1 MLVKSVLP
9 QKNALLIVSFHLK
22 DQFCTRFLSQHI
34 HMNDKKTKTTN
45 IMTKKITALLTMLV
59 CFVSLAWSQ
68 QVASTPTTELTTGFY
83 VIKTMSDKTN
93 NGDAYV
99 YGDTSNKQVRST
111 NKSDAFP
118 ALEGTTLTDKD
129 SYIWEVTANA
139 DGSIQIKNK
148 SCGYYFGEFEQNSWS
163 FISSN
168 SYTIKQSFN
177 VKTAQ
182 SLVSLPSTK
191 NEGWF
196 MLRST
201 DLQSMYNPTN
211 KKKENHYIYVCAN
224 SKTELSY
231 WFYDELT
238 AADNASNTAKFQF
251 YKVEYDVPMP
261 VSVTYNYLMGG
272 NVKKSVT
279 IGCMTKGEFPDPTE
293 FPAYVSVVKP
303 KGNVT
308 DEDNN
313 KTFDL
318 TCTITTP
325 FQISDDSNKYYYYLN
340 TDKDDESV
348 MLHGDKSLAYRAK
361 SQNENLNEVIKD
373 LWYIKGN
380 PFDGFKIYNASSNYD
395 LRSTAV
401 IIGDNE
407 SWLAGKCELG
417 YNSIANQTKVWDLG
431 NSENG
436 NKNAFIIYP
445 HGGNT
450 WNCWRYDGTR
460 IRFNYNADTGYTAD
474 FTLTA
479 ATITLPLNYSE
490 ADDARFAT
498 TCLPYAVEVADAK
511 GTVETF
517 AGKLNSE
524 KTELTMVKVNA
535 VPANEGI
542 IIKGASSDKSVVLN
556 VIDAAET
563 IDNDLQGNTQEL
575 TDLTGVYSFGRAN
588 GDDKVGFFRSTNP
601 TLRANRAFV
610 KIDNSA
616 SQSIAMNFN
625 GTVSSIESVNTNN
638 ATMSNAPV
646 YDLTGRHV
654 MKMVKGNLYIQNGKK
669 FIAQ

>member
-1 MLVKSVLP
+1 
-9 QKNALLIVSFHLK
+9 
-22 DQFCTRFLSQHI
+22 
-34 HMNDKKTKTTN
+34 
-45 IMTKKITALLTMLV
+45 MTKKITALLTMLV

-83 VIKTMSDKTN
+83 VIKTKSNKTN

-99 YGDTSNKQVRST
+99 YGDTKNKQVRST

-148 SCGYYFGEFEQNSWS
+148 SCGYYFGAFDQNKNGWG
-163 FISSN
+163 N
-168 SYTIKQSFN
+168 YDIKQSFN
-177 VKTAQ
+177 VNKANNLSALKYSKDNNWFILKGRDIVKYQT
-182 SLVSLPSTK
+182 SLTK
-191 NEGWF
+191 NKNI
-196 MLRST
+196 T
-201 DLQSMYNPTN
+201 
-211 KKKENHYIYVCAN
+211 IYVCAN
-224 SKTELSY
+224 TDTQLSY
-231 WFYDELT
+231 WYYDTEEGAH
-238 AADNASNTAKFQF
+238 AAETTAKFQF

-261 VSVTYNYLMGG
+261 VSVTYNYRMDG

-279 IGCMTKGEFPDPTE
+279 IDCKTKGEFPDPTE
-293 FPAYVSVVKP
+293 LPAYVSVVKP

-313 KTFDL
+313 QTFNLDCIINLPFKT
-318 TCTITTP
+318 
-325 FQISDDSNKYYYYLN
+325 SDDSKKHYYYFQNSNN
-340 TDKDDESV
+340 TQTR
-348 MLHGDKSLAYRAK
+348 LFANGGSLKFREDAQA
-361 SQNENLNEVIKD
+361 ENLNDVNGD
-373 LWYIKGN
+373 LWYVTGN
-380 PFDGFKIYNASSNYD
+380 PFDGFKFHNVGANKTATSNQILSD
-395 LRSTAV
+395 TGLPRCR
-401 IIGDNE
+401 
-407 SWLAGKCELG
+407 LAFSG
-417 YNSIANQTKVWDLG
+417 T
-431 NSENG
+431 
-436 NKNAFIIYP
+436 
-445 HGGNT
+445 GGNDI
-450 WNCWRYDGTR
+450 WKIYKFDDNSFGLYQYSNWGFGSAADYAW
-460 IRFNYNADTGYTAD
+460 NYNNEYVQFDKIDLNALPTDKSYA
-474 FTLTA
+474 FTLTP

-524 KTELTMVKVNA
+524 KTELTMEKVSA

-542 IIKGASSDKSVVLN
+542 IIKGASSDKNVVLN

-563 IDNDLQGNTQEL
+563 IDNDLQGTTQEL

-588 GDDKVGFFRSTNP
+588 GTGYVGFFRSTKS
-601 TLRANRAFV
+601 TLVANRAFV

-625 GTVSSIESVNTNN
+625 GTVSSIESINTNN

>member
-1 MLVKSVLP
+1 
-9 QKNALLIVSFHLK
+9 
-22 DQFCTRFLSQHI
+22 
-34 HMNDKKTKTTN
+34 
-45 IMTKKITALLTMLV
+45 MTKKITALLTMLV

-118 ALEGTTLTDKD
+118 ALEGTTLTNKD

-148 SCGYYFGEFEQNSWS
+148 SCGYYFGAFEQGG
-163 FISSN
+163 FFGGYAIA
-168 SYTIKQSFN
+168 QSFN
-177 VKTAQ
+177 IKTAQ
-182 SLVSLPSTK
+182 PLVTLASTQ

-196 MLRST
+196 MLRSANQ
-201 DLQSMYNPTN
+201 QSMRDPDNNNN
-211 KKKENHYIYVCAN
+211 KANLYIYVCSN

-231 WFYDELT
+231 WSYKEQT
-238 AADNASNTAKFQF
+238 AADNAKSTAKFRF

-261 VSVTYNYLMGG
+261 VSVTYNYRMDG

-279 IGCMTKGEFPDPTE
+279 IGCKTKGEFPEPTE
-293 FPAYVSVVKP
+293 LPAYVSVVKP

-318 TCTITTP
+318 DCIINLP
-325 FQISDDSNKYYYYLN
+325 FKTSDDSKKYYYYFQNSNDTQTRLFANGRSLN
-340 TDKDDESV
+340 FR
-348 MLHGDKSLAYRAK
+348 KSAQA
-361 SQNENLNEVIKD
+361 ENLNDVNGD
-373 LWYIKGN
+373 LWYVTGN
-380 PFDGFKIYNASSNYD
+380 PFDGFQFHNVGANAIAQ
-395 LRSTAV
+395 STAILSTLCKLSFSGV
-401 IIGDNE
+401 G
-407 SWLAGKCELG
+407 
-417 YNSIANQTKVWDLG
+417 G
-431 NSENG
+431 NSNWYLQQITNNEFGIYAKGFAWHYNNG
-436 NKNAFIIYP
+436 SVNFK
-445 HGGNT
+445 GN
-450 WNCWRYDGTR
+450 
-460 IRFNYNADTGYTAD
+460 DTQNVLTDATYA
-474 FTLTA
+474 FTLTH
-479 ATITLPLNYSE
+479 ATITLPLNYSK
-490 ADDARFAT
+490 ADNACFAT
-498 TCLPYAVEVADAK
+498 TCLPYAVEIADAK

-524 KTELTMVKVNA
+524 KTELTMEKVSA
-535 VPANEGI
+535 VPANQGI
-542 IIKGASSDKSVVLN
+542 IIKGASSDERVVLN
-556 VIDAAET
+556 VIDAANDIT
-563 IDNDLQGNTQEL
+563 NDLQGTTEEL

-588 GDDKVGFFRSTNP
+588 GDGKVGFFRSTIP

-638 ATMSNAPV
+638 ATMNNAPV
-646 YDLTGRHV
+646 YDLTGRRV

>member
-1 MLVKSVLP
+1 
-9 QKNALLIVSFHLK
+9 
-22 DQFCTRFLSQHI
+22 
-34 HMNDKKTKTTN
+34 
-45 IMTKKITALLTMLV
+45 MTKKITALLTMLV

-83 VIKTMSDKTN
+83 VIKTKSDKTN

-148 SCGYYFGEFEQNSWS
+148 SCGYYFGAFAQNSWS
-163 FISSN
+163 IISSN

-182 SLVSLPSTK
+182 SLVALASTK

-196 MLRST
+196 MLRSANQ
-201 DLQSMYNPTN
+201 QSMTNPNN
-211 KKKENHYIYVCAN
+211 KKGENHYIYVCAN

-231 WFYDELT
+231 WFYDEQT
-238 AADNASNTAKFQF
+238 AADKAANTAKFQF
-251 YKVEYDVPMP
+251 YKVEYDVPTP
-261 VSVTYNYLMGG
+261 VTVTYNYLMDG
-272 NVKKSVT
+272 NVKKSVKYN
-279 IGCMTKGEFPDPTE
+279 CMTKGEFPNPTE
-293 FPAYVSVVKP
+293 LPAYVSVVKP
-303 KGNVT
+303 EGIVK

-313 KTFDL
+313 QTFNLNCIINLPFKT
-318 TCTITTP
+318 
-325 FQISDDSNKYYYYLN
+325 SDDSKKHYYYF
-340 TDKDDESV
+340 
-348 MLHGDKSLAYRAK
+348 
-361 SQNENLNEVIKD
+361 QNSNDTQTRLFANGGNLKFREDAQAANLNDVNGD
-373 LWYIKGN
+373 LWYVTGN
-380 PFDGFKIYNASSNYD
+380 PFDGFKFHNVGANKTATSSATLSTTSSLCFLSFSGTLGNDTWKLYKITNDVFGIYAYS
-395 LRSTAV
+395 
-401 IIGDNE
+401 
-407 SWLAGKCELG
+407 G
-417 YNSIANQTKVWDLG
+417 YNRCDETWHYN
-431 NSENG
+431 NG
-436 NKNAFIIYP
+436 SVTFKEI
-445 HGGNT
+445 NT
-450 WNCWRYDGTR
+450 QSTPTDATH
-460 IRFNYNADTGYTAD
+460 A
-474 FTLTA
+474 FTLTS
-479 ATITLPLNYSE
+479 ATITLPLNYSK
-490 ADDARFAT
+490 ADNACFAT
-498 TCLPYAVEVADAK
+498 TCLPYAVEVANAK

-524 KTELTMVKVNA
+524 KTELTMEKVSA
-535 VPANEGI
+535 VPANQGI
-542 IIKGASSDKSVVLN
+542 IIKGASSDESVVLN

-563 IDNDLQGNTQEL
+563 INNDLKGTTEVL

-588 GDDKVGFFRSTNP
+588 GDGKVGFFRSTNS

-646 YDLTGRHV
+646 YDLTGRRV
-654 MKMVKGNLYIQNGKK
+654 MKMVKGYLYIQNGKK

>member
-1 MLVKSVLP
+1 
-9 QKNALLIVSFHLK
+9 
-22 DQFCTRFLSQHI
+22 
-34 HMNDKKTKTTN
+34 
-45 IMTKKITALLTMLV
+45 MTKKITALLTMLV

-118 ALEGTTLTDKD
+118 ALEGTTLTNKD

-238 AADNASNTAKFQF
+238 AADNASNTAKFRF
-251 YKVEYDVPMP
+251 YKVEYDVPTP
-261 VSVTYNYLMGG
+261 VTVTYNYLMDG
-272 NVKKSVT
+272 NVKKSVKYN
-279 IGCMTKGEFPDPTE
+279 CMTKGEFPNPTE
-293 FPAYVSVVKP
+293 LPAYVSVVKP
-303 KGNVT
+303 EGIVK

-313 KTFDL
+313 KTFNLDCIINL
-318 TCTITTP
+318 P
-325 FQISDDSNKYYYYLN
+325 FKTSDDSKKHYYYFQNSNDTQTRLFANGGSLN
-340 TDKDDESV
+340 FRKD
-348 MLHGDKSLAYRAK
+348 
-361 SQNENLNEVIKD
+361 SQAENLNNVNGD
-373 LWYIKGN
+373 LWYVTGN
-380 PFDGFKIYNASSNYD
+380 PFDGYKFHNVGANKTATSNLILSTSSLCHLNLGAATGNEKWYLQQITNNEFAIYANGCTWHYNNGSVNFKGND
-395 LRSTAV
+395 T
-401 IIGDNE
+401 
-407 SWLAGKCELG
+407 
-417 YNSIANQTKVWDLG
+417 QTVLTD
-431 NSENG
+431 
-436 NKNAFIIYP
+436 AAY
-445 HGGNT
+445 
-450 WNCWRYDGTR
+450 
-460 IRFNYNADTGYTAD
+460 A

-535 VPANEGI
+535 VPANQGI
-542 IIKGASSDKSVVLN
+542 IIKGASSDESVVLN

-588 GDDKVGFFRSTNP
+588 GDGKVGFFRSTNS

-646 YDLTGRHV
+646 YDLTGRRV

>member
-1 MLVKSVLP
+1 
-9 QKNALLIVSFHLK
+9 
-22 DQFCTRFLSQHI
+22 
-34 HMNDKKTKTTN
+34 
-45 IMTKKITALLTMLV
+45 MTKKITALLTMLV

-118 ALEGTTLTDKD
+118 ALEGTTLTNKD

-196 MLRST
+196 MLRNT

-238 AADNASNTAKFQF
+238 AADNSSNTAKFRF
-251 YKVEYDVPMP
+251 YKVEYDVPTP
-261 VSVTYNYLMGG
+261 VTVTYNYLMDG
-272 NVKKSVT
+272 NVKKSVKYN
-279 IGCMTKGEFPDPTE
+279 CMTKGEFPNPTE
-293 FPAYVSVVKP
+293 LPAYVSVVKP
-303 KGNVT
+303 EGIVK

-313 KTFDL
+313 KTFNLDCIINL
-318 TCTITTP
+318 P
-325 FQISDDSNKYYYYLN
+325 FKTSDDSKKHYYYFQNSNDTQTRLFANGGSLN
-340 TDKDDESV
+340 FRKD
-348 MLHGDKSLAYRAK
+348 
-361 SQNENLNEVIKD
+361 SQAENLNNVNGD
-373 LWYIKGN
+373 LWYVTGN
-380 PFDGFKIYNASSNYD
+380 PFDGYKFHNVGANKTATSNLILSTSSLCHLNLGAATGNEKWYLQQITNNEFAIYANGCTWHYNNGSVNFKGND
-395 LRSTAV
+395 T
-401 IIGDNE
+401 
-407 SWLAGKCELG
+407 
-417 YNSIANQTKVWDLG
+417 QTVLTD
-431 NSENG
+431 
-436 NKNAFIIYP
+436 AAY
-445 HGGNT
+445 
-450 WNCWRYDGTR
+450 
-460 IRFNYNADTGYTAD
+460 A

-535 VPANEGI
+535 VPANQGI
-542 IIKGASSDKSVVLN
+542 IIKGASSDESVVLN

-588 GDDKVGFFRSTNP
+588 GDGKVGFFRSTNS

-646 YDLTGRHV
+646 YDLTGRRV

>member
-1 MLVKSVLP
+1 
-9 QKNALLIVSFHLK
+9 
-22 DQFCTRFLSQHI
+22 
-34 HMNDKKTKTTN
+34 
-45 IMTKKITALLTMLV
+45 MTKKITALLTMLV

-99 YGDTSNKQVRST
+99 YGYTSNKQVRST

-118 ALEGTTLTDKD
+118 ALEGTTLTNKD

-238 AADNASNTAKFQF
+238 AADNASNTAKFRF
-251 YKVEYDVPMP
+251 YKVEYDVPTP
-261 VSVTYNYLMGG
+261 VTVTYNYLMDG
-272 NVKKSVT
+272 NVKKSVKYN
-279 IGCMTKGEFPDPTE
+279 CMTKGEFPNPTE
-293 FPAYVSVVKP
+293 LPAYVSVVKP
-303 KGNVT
+303 EGIVK

-313 KTFDL
+313 KTFNLDCIINL
-318 TCTITTP
+318 P
-325 FQISDDSNKYYYYLN
+325 FKTSDDSKKHYYYFQNSNDTQTRLFANGGSLN
-340 TDKDDESV
+340 FRKD
-348 MLHGDKSLAYRAK
+348 
-361 SQNENLNEVIKD
+361 SQAENLNNVNGD
-373 LWYIKGN
+373 LWYVTGN
-380 PFDGFKIYNASSNYD
+380 PFDGYKFHNVGANKTATSNLILSTSSLCHLNLGAATGNEKWYLQQITNNEFAIYANGCTWHYNNGSVNFKGND
-395 LRSTAV
+395 T
-401 IIGDNE
+401 
-407 SWLAGKCELG
+407 
-417 YNSIANQTKVWDLG
+417 QTVLTD
-431 NSENG
+431 
-436 NKNAFIIYP
+436 AAY
-445 HGGNT
+445 
-450 WNCWRYDGTR
+450 
-460 IRFNYNADTGYTAD
+460 A

-535 VPANEGI
+535 VPANQGI
-542 IIKGASSDKSVVLN
+542 IIKGASSDESVVLN

-588 GDDKVGFFRSTNP
+588 GDGKVGFFRSTNS

-646 YDLTGRHV
+646 YDLTGRRV

>member
-1 MLVKSVLP
+1 
-9 QKNALLIVSFHLK
+9 
-22 DQFCTRFLSQHI
+22 
-34 HMNDKKTKTTN
+34 
-45 IMTKKITALLTMLV
+45 MTKKITALLTMLV

-118 ALEGTTLTDKD
+118 ALEGSTLTDKD

-148 SCGYYFGEFEQNSWS
+148 SCSYYFGAFEQGRWP
-163 FISSN
+163 
-168 SYTIKQSFN
+168 SYTISQSFN
-177 VKTAQ
+177 IKTAQ
-182 SLVSLPSTK
+182 PLVTLASTQ

-196 MLRST
+196 MLRSANQ
-201 DLQSMYNPTN
+201 QSMRDPDNNNN
-211 KKKENHYIYVCAN
+211 KANLYIYVCSN

-231 WFYDELT
+231 WSYKEQT
-238 AADNASNTAKFQF
+238 AADNAKSTAKFQF
-251 YKVEYDVPMP
+251 YKVKYDVPTP
-261 VSVTYNYLMGG
+261 VTVTYNYLMDG
-272 NVKKSVT
+272 NVKKSVKYNN
-279 IGCMTKGEFPDPTE
+279 CMTKEEFPDPTE
-293 FPAYVSVVKP
+293 LPAYVSVVKP
-303 KGNVT
+303 EGKVT

-318 TCTITTP
+318 DCIINLP
-325 FQISDDSNKYYYYLN
+325 FKTSDDSKKHYYYLQN
-340 TDKDDESV
+340 SNDTKTRIFANN
-348 MLHGDKSLAYRAK
+348 GDMKFREDAQAA
-361 SQNENLNEVIKD
+361 NLNDVNGD
-373 LWYIKGN
+373 LWYVTGN
-380 PFDGFKIYNASSNYD
+380 PFDGFKFHNVGANKTATSSQIPSNTGTPRCR
-395 LRSTAV
+395 LAFSGTAGENVWYTYKFDDNSFGLYRYSNWV
-401 IIGDNE
+401 IG
-407 SWLAGKCELG
+407 S
-417 YNSIANQTKVWDLG
+417 G
-431 NSENG
+431 NV
-436 NKNAFIIYP
+436 A
-445 HGGNT
+445 
-450 WNCWRYDGTR
+450 W
-460 IRFNYNADTGYTAD
+460 NYNNEYVQFDKIDLNALPTDKSYA
-474 FTLTA
+474 FTLTD
-479 ATITLPLNYSE
+479 ATITLSLNYSK

-498 TCLPYAVEVADAK
+498 TCLPYAVEVANAK

-517 AGKLNSE
+517 AGKLNSDN
-524 KTELTMVKVNA
+524 TELTMKKVSA

-542 IIKGASSDKSVVLN
+542 IIKGASSDENVVLN

-588 GDDKVGFFRSTNP
+588 GTGNVGFFRSTKS
-601 TLRANRAFV
+601 TLVANRAFV

-646 YDLTGRHV
+646 YDLTGRRV

>member
-1 MLVKSVLP
+1 
-9 QKNALLIVSFHLK
+9 
-22 DQFCTRFLSQHI
+22 
-34 HMNDKKTKTTN
+34 
-45 IMTKKITALLTMLV
+45 MTKKITALLTMLV

-83 VIKTMSDKTN
+83 VIKTKSDKTN

-118 ALEGTTLTDKD
+118 ALEGTTLTNKD

-238 AADNASNTAKFQF
+238 AADNTSNTAKFQF

-261 VSVTYNYLMGG
+261 VSVTYNYRMDG

-279 IGCMTKGEFPDPTE
+279 IGCKTKGEFPDPTE
-293 FPAYVSVVKP
+293 LPAYVSVVKP

-318 TCTITTP
+318 DCIINLP
-325 FQISDDSNKYYYYLN
+325 FKTSDDSKKYYYYFQNSNDTQTRLFAN
-340 TDKDDESV
+340 GGSLKFR
-348 MLHGDKSLAYRAK
+348 KSAQA
-361 SQNENLNEVIKD
+361 ENLNDVNGD
-373 LWYIKGN
+373 LWYVTGN
-380 PFDGFKIYNASSNYD
+380 PFDGFQFHNVGANAVAQ
-395 LRSTAV
+395 STAILSTLCKLSFSGV
-401 IIGDNE
+401 G
-407 SWLAGKCELG
+407 
-417 YNSIANQTKVWDLG
+417 G
-431 NSENG
+431 NSNWYLQQITNNEFGIYAKGFAWHYNNG
-436 NKNAFIIYP
+436 SVNFK
-445 HGGNT
+445 GN
-450 WNCWRYDGTR
+450 
-460 IRFNYNADTGYTAD
+460 DTQNVLTDATYA

-479 ATITLPLNYSE
+479 ATITLPLNYSK
-490 ADDARFAT
+490 ADNACFAT
-498 TCLPYAVEVADAK
+498 TCLPYAVEVANAK
-511 GTVETF
+511 STVETF

-524 KTELTMVKVNA
+524 KTELTMVKVSA
-535 VPANEGI
+535 VPANQGI
-542 IIKGASSDKSVVLN
+542 IIKGASSDENVVLN
-556 VIDAAET
+556 VIDAANDIT
-563 IDNDLQGNTQEL
+563 NDLQGTTEEL

-588 GDDKVGFFRSTNP
+588 GDGKVGFFRSTIP

-638 ATMSNAPV
+638 ATMNNAPV
-646 YDLTGRHV
+646 YDLTGRRV

>member
-1 MLVKSVLP
+1 
-9 QKNALLIVSFHLK
+9 
-22 DQFCTRFLSQHI
+22 
-34 HMNDKKTKTTN
+34 
-45 IMTKKITALLTMLV
+45 MTKKITALLTMLV

-83 VIKTMSDKTN
+83 VIKTKSDKTN

-118 ALEGTTLTDKD
+118 ALEGTTLTNKD

-261 VSVTYNYLMGG
+261 VSVTYNYLMDG

-279 IGCMTKGEFPDPTE
+279 IDCMTKGEFPNPTE
-293 FPAYVSVVKP
+293 LPAYVSVVKP
-303 KGNVT
+303 EGTVT

-318 TCTITTP
+318 NCIINLP
-325 FQISDDSNKYYYYLN
+325 FKTSDESKKYYYYFQNSNDTQTRLFAN
-340 TDKDDESV
+340 
-348 MLHGDKSLAYRAK
+348 GGSLKFREDAQA
-361 SQNENLNEVIKD
+361 ENLNDVNGD
-373 LWYIKGN
+373 LWYVTGN
-380 PFDGFKIYNASSNYD
+380 PFDGFKFHNVGANKTATSSQIPSNTGTPRCR
-395 LRSTAV
+395 LAFSGTAGENVWYTYKFDDNSFGLYRYSNWV
-401 IIGDNE
+401 IG
-407 SWLAGKCELG
+407 S
-417 YNSIANQTKVWDLG
+417 G
-431 NSENG
+431 NV
-436 NKNAFIIYP
+436 A
-445 HGGNT
+445 
-450 WNCWRYDGTR
+450 W
-460 IRFNYNADTGYTAD
+460 NYNNEYVQFDKIDLNTLPTDKSYA
-474 FTLTA
+474 FTLTP

-498 TCLPYAVEVADAK
+498 TCLPYAVEVANAE

-535 VPANEGI
+535 VPANQGI
-542 IIKGASSDKSVVLN
+542 IIKGASSDERVVLN
-556 VIDAAET
+556 VIDAANDIT
-563 IDNDLQGNTQEL
+563 NDLQGTTEEL

-588 GDDKVGFFRSTNP
+588 GSGNVGFFRSINP

-638 ATMSNAPV
+638 ATMNNAPV
-646 YDLTGRHV
+646 YDLTGRRV